1 MKQEKKTR
9 LVAIIRKYMIIAGK
23 PTPEQLAPYVGVCGR
38 TICRR
43 FVDPET
49 FTLGELSR
57 IVRFLR
63 IPQSEL
69 EEVLNA

>member
-23 PTPEQLAPYVGVCGR
+23 PTPEKLAPYVGVCGR
-38 TICRR
+38 TICRH